1 MGDKYNI
8 KIPREL
14 AELFQQYIDKHKEL
28 GYTTV
33 SQFILEVL
41 RNEAKR
47 IIDEFK

>member
-14 AELFQQYIDKHKEL
+14 ADLFQQYIDKHKEL

-33 SQFILEVL
+33 SQYIIELL
-41 RNEAKR
+41 RTDAKR
-47 IIDEFK
+47 IIDEIK